1 MQQTDPDPQFDER
14 KWQAW
19 IRKNHA
25 LDKLQFARRLRAIG
39 ILAISLAVS
48 AMLWKIIQP

>member
-1 MQQTDPDPQFDER
+1 MLQMDPDPQFDER

-25 LDKLQFARRLRAIG
+25 LDEVRFARRLRVIG
-39 ILAISLAVS
+39 ILAVSLAVS
-48 AMLWKIIQP
+48 AMLWKFI